1 MTRAG
6 DGDGDARRPEVADGS
21 HRTGPG
27 ANGIGA
33 RRTPG
38 GDAGKESGGG
48 EMSDETYYCDLCG
61 SVMLNLHCKLVCETC
76 GYKRDCSDP

>member
-6 DGDGDARRPEVADGS
+6 DGDGDARRPEVVDES

-27 ANGIGA
+27 ANRTGP
-33 RRTPG
+33 RRTPR
-38 GDAGKESGGG
+38 GDAGERSGG
-48 EMSDETYYCDLCG
+48 ETSDETYYCDLCG

>member
-6 DGDGDARRPEVADGS
+6 DGDGDTRRPEVLDES

-27 ANGIGA
+27 AKRIGP
-33 RRTPG
+33 RRTPR
-38 GDAGKESGGG
+38 GDAEEESDA
-48 EMSDETYYCDLCG
+48 ERSDETYYCDLCG